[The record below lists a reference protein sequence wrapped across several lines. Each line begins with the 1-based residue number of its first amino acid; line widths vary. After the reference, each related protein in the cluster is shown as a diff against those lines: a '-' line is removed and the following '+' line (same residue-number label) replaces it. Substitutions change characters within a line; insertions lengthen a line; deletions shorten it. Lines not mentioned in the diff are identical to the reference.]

1 MAYIYKI
8 KKMLSLTSI
17 FSEQAPAP
25 AQVTKTATVVPKEVT
40 AANVPSRKKR
50 VDRFVFSDFRIIDRA
65 SRTVVTKREMIEK
78 LNSLYSKEDPATIE
92 IILEI
97 FLNGSDE
104 LKRINDVYLKMANDI
119 ARLFYIKLHKKPL
132 QGGYAEYSGPQT
144 IPTKMKRDEFTKFEK
159 PTYSTY

>member
-1 MAYIYKI
+1 MD
-8 KKMLSLTSI
+8 LSLLKI
-17 FSEQAPAP
+17 FGEQVSEQGKPEAPI
-25 AQVTKTATVVPKEVT
+25 TVVPKNVT
-40 AANVPSRKKR
+40 AANVPSKRKR
-50 VDRFVFSDFRIIDRA
+50 VDRFVFSDFRIIDRG

-78 LNSLYSKEDPATIE
+78 LNSIYMQEDPATIE

-132 QGGYAEYSGPQT
+132 QPDYGQNMNPQT
-144 IPTKMKRDEFTKFEK
+144 IPTKAAPQDRGFNFKAQPRYG
-159 PTYSTY
+159 TY